1 MKSQERN
8 TRMNKFQH
16 FVAKHKFLSFFI
28 LIMLACGIY
37 SFLLMMLN
45 VPLVGIIIVNL
56 LLVFV
61 IYAYVEYS
69 PEPIMRKALK
79 ELNDNCDPYPLLKET
94 EKLLTYKN
102 SEVLEQII
110 LINHAVG
117 HRSVGEYQ
125 KNLDI
130 LKTLNIDKTVGIQP
144 MQKVV
149 YYNNLMDACG
159 MLEKYDEAEVW
170 YSKMM
175 LILADIKNEKQL
187 EALESAMQ
195 SATAFHHFCQKEYDK
210 ALQIMREKKDINR
223 NNAVD
228 NAMLYAKIATAMGDI
243 DTAKNKLQFVI
254 ENGNRLYAVQEAKER
269 LAELN
274 V

>member
-1 MKSQERN
+1 
-8 TRMNKFQH
+8 MNKFQH
-16 FVAKHKFLSFFI
+16 FVARYKFLSFFLLVI
-28 LIMLACGIY
+28 LACGIY

-45 VPLVGIIIVNL
+45 VPIWGLIIVNL
-56 LLVFV
+56 ILVFV

-69 PEPIMRKALK
+69 PEPIMRRALK
-79 ELNDNCDPYPLLKET
+79 ELNDNCDPYPLLEET

-117 HRSVGEYQ
+117 HRSVGDYQ

-130 LKTLNIDKTVGIQP
+130 LRMLNIDKTAGIQP
-144 MQKVV
+144 IQKVV

-159 MLEKYDEAEVW
+159 LLEKYDEAEIW

-175 LILADIKNEKQL
+175 LILGDIKNEKQL
-187 EALESAMQ
+187 QALESAMQ

-210 ALQIMREKKDINR
+210 ALQIMNEKKDVNR
-223 NNAVD
+223 NNAID

-243 DTAKNKLQFVI
+243 DTAKKKLQFVI
-254 ENGNRLYAVQEAKER
+254 ENGNRLYAVQEAKDLLKEF
-269 LAELN
+269 N
-274 V
+274 T